1 MRQIPALTNNTFK
14 SGRESSLHS
23 AIKEWY
29 FHEGDELEA
38 KVEGYVIDIKRGN
51 LLIEVQTANF
61 SAIKAKLQHLLNKH
75 RVRLVYPIPKQK
87 WIIHKPAASEDT
99 FGRRR
104 SPRKGCLLD
113 LFNELI
119 RIPNLF
125 HNDNLS
131 IEALLIEEEE
141 IWRNNGKGTWRRKGA
156 SIQDRKLI
164 RVYERELFE
173 HKTEFLR
180 ILPKN
185 LPAPFTNRNL
195 AENLGIQIGQSRR
208 ITYSLRKIGVI
219 AQVGKNGNQMLFK
232 RSTLTV

>member
-1 MRQIPALTNNTFK
+1 MTNSTFK

-29 FHEGDELEA
+29 FHEGDKLET
-38 KVEGYVIDIKRGN
+38 KVDGYVIDIKRGS

-61 SAIKAKLQHLLNKH
+61 SAIKIKLQHLLNKH
-75 RVRLVYPIPKQK
+75 KVRLVYPIAKQK
-87 WIIHKPAASEDT
+87 WIIHRSAASEDT

-125 HNDNLS
+125 CNDNLS
-131 IEALLIEEEE
+131 IEVLLIEEEE
-141 IWRNNGKGTWRRKGA
+141 IWCNDGKGTWRRKGA
-156 SIQDRKLI
+156 SIQDKKLI
-164 RVYERELFE
+164 RVFERELFE
-173 HKTEFLR
+173 HKTDFLKV
-180 ILPKN
+180 LPKD
-185 LPAPFTNRNL
+185 LPEPFTNRNL
-195 AENLGIQIGQSRR
+195 AENLGIHINQSRR

-219 AQVGKNGNQMLFK
+219 TQVGKSGNQMLFK
-232 RSTLTV
+232 SSALTV

>member
-1 MRQIPALTNNTFK
+1 MTYNAFK

-29 FHEGDELEA
+29 FHEGDKLEA
-38 KVEGYVIDIKRGN
+38 RVGGYVIDIKRGN

-61 SAIKAKLQHLLNKH
+61 SAIKAKLQHLLNRHKV
-75 RVRLVYPIPKQK
+75 RVVYPIPKQK
-87 WIIHKPAASEDT
+87 WIIHKSTTGEDT

-119 RIPNLF
+119 RIPSLF
-125 HNDNLS
+125 YNDNLS
-131 IEALLIEEEE
+131 IEVVLVEEEE
-141 IWRNNGKGTWRRKGA
+141 IWRNDGRGTWRRKGA

-164 RVYERELFE
+164 RVFERELFE
-173 HKTEFLR
+173 HKTDFLKV
-180 ILPKN
+180 LPKD
-185 LPAPFTNRNL
+185 LPELFTNRNL
-195 AENLGIQIGQSRR
+195 AESLGIHISQSRR

-232 RSTLTV
+232 RSASTV